1 MKDTFPNKEQA
12 DLIRKNSL
20 NPFNW
25 KVVFENSSTLE
36 IVSKHSSQRRIL
48 YKNSIIKNKL

>member
-48 YKNSIIKNKL
+48 CKNSIIKNKL